1 MHVVSH
7 GIILIIIIKDLCV
20 QTPFICVNSLSI
32 TSGKAES
39 SSLEGA
45 SPANS
50 SATSSGHPSEV
61 SSLDEHRVEEDQ
73 RYRQLL
79 DSDKG
84 EVLESEDTII
94 LEDVPIVTPNKD
106 VVATGEKKRPFCGV
120 CNDLLGICGACACVC
135 TVLILIETHPPC
147 LHVLAPMNCNNLCM
161 SSQLAA
167 DFSMMMAGQSR
178 NVIHEGPGSR
188 GSFQIMRS

>member
-1 MHVVSH
+1 MGFSH
-7 GIILIIIIKDLCV
+7 I
-20 QTPFICVNSLSI
+20 SLSLEHSE
-32 TSGKAES
+32 SGKAES

-50 SATSSGHPSEV
+50 CAASSGHPSEV

-94 LEDVPIVTPNKD
+94 LEDIPIVTPNKD
-106 VVATGEKKRPFCGV
+106 VVATG
-120 CNDLLGICGACACVC
+120 L
-135 TVLILIETHPPC
+135 
-147 LHVLAPMNCNNLCM
+147 
-161 SSQLAA
+161 
-167 DFSMMMAGQSR
+167 
-178 NVIHEGPGSR
+178 
-188 GSFQIMRS
+188 SFQVRERYAILCAHGCVVIY

>member
-1 MHVVSH
+1 M
-7 GIILIIIIKDLCV
+7 CV
-20 QTPFICVNSLSI
+20 DSIHMCSLSLSLS
-32 TSGKAES
+32 SGKAES

-106 VVATGEKKRPFCGV
+106 VVATG
-120 CNDLLGICGACACVC
+120 L
-135 TVLILIETHPPC
+135 
-147 LHVLAPMNCNNLCM
+147 
-161 SSQLAA
+161 
-167 DFSMMMAGQSR
+167 
-178 NVIHEGPGSR
+178 
-188 GSFQIMRS
+188 SFQVRKRGHFVVCAMICLVFVVHVHVYVQYSN